1 MYTKRHYGY
10 WTTIKWS
17 RKGFFF
23 GLATGL
29 IALGIY
35 ALIGSGC
42 FFVPWQP
49 VLLVGTALAF
59 YLGFKNNASYDRL
72 WEARKIWG
80 AIVNNSRS
88 FAAALFGFVQPIES
102 DQHNWDDPEVQD
114 VRRRLIF
121 RHLAWL
127 TALRYQLR
135 TPRVWE
141 HTNEAEHL
149 NNYFPDLKMPERS
162 YPQEDIFRQYLSET
176 DIAQLDGKSNKAAQL
191 LRLQAL
197 DLQNLRMA
205 GLIDAYQHVELQK
218 LVSAMYDEQGKS
230 ERIKNFPFPR
240 QYATIPLLFIKLISL
255 LLPFALIRE
264 FEAIGPYYV
273 WLAVPFNGIVTWVF
287 ILMEMIGDYS
297 ENPFE
302 GTYNDVPISAIS
314 RGIEIDLL
322 EMLGEPN
329 VPEPLK
335 PVDGM
340 LM

>member
-1 MYTKRHYGY
+1 MYTARRYGY
-10 WTTIKWS
+10 WMTIKWS
-17 RKGFFF
+17 SKGFFF
-23 GLATGL
+23 GIATAL
-29 IALGIY
+29 IALGVY
-35 ALIGSGC
+35 AVIGSRC

-80 AIVNNSRS
+80 AIVNGSRS
-88 FAAALFGFVQPIES
+88 FAASVLGYVSNLHTEKPIDDAALHAIK
-102 DQHNWDDPEVQD
+102 
-114 VRRRLIF
+114 RRLIF

-127 TALRYQLR
+127 TCLRYQMR

-141 HTNEAEHL
+141 HVELAEQFSNILNTERNEPL
-149 NNYFPDLKMPERS
+149 NDVL
-162 YPQEDIFRQYLSET
+162 QQYLSNEEL
-176 DIAQLDGKSNKAAQL
+176 AQLEGKSNKAVHVLA
-191 LRLQAL
+191 LQTL
-197 DLQNLRMA
+197 DLQRLRQQ
-205 GLIDAYQHVELQK
+205 GLIDDFRHIELQK
-218 LVSAMYDEQGKS
+218 FVSAMYDEQGKS

-240 QYATIPLLFIKLISL
+240 QYATIPLLFIKLVSV

-264 FEAIGPYYV
+264 FDAIGPHHI
-273 WLAVPFNGIVTWVF
+273 WLVLPFNAIVTWVF

-314 RGIEIDLL
+314 RGIEIDLKEIL
-322 EMLGEPN
+322 HEQEIPA
-329 VPEPLK
+329 PHQ
-335 PVDGM
+335 PVNGM

>member
-1 MYTKRHYGY
+1 MYTERRYGY

-17 RKGFFF
+17 KKGFFF
-23 GLATGL
+23 GIATAL
-29 IALGIY
+29 IALAVY

-80 AIVNNSRS
+80 AIVNGSRS
-88 FAAALFGFVQPIES
+88 FAAALFGFVNNTHDEF
-102 DQHNWDDPEVQD
+102 DTDEAALHNI
-114 VRRRLIF
+114 RRRLIF

-127 TALRYQLR
+127 TCLRYQLR
-135 TPRVWE
+135 TPRKWE
-141 HTNEAEHL
+141 HTEEAEQF
-149 NNYFPDLKMPERS
+149 NNYFPDLKTPERHE
-162 YPQEDIFRQYLSET
+162 PQDTVLRQYLS
-176 DIAQLDGKSNKAAQL
+176 DDDLAQLEGKSNKATQL

-197 DLQNLRMA
+197 DLQSLREQR
-205 GLIDAYQHVELQK
+205 LIDAYQHVELQK
-218 LVSAMYDEQGKS
+218 FVSAMYDEQGKS

-240 QYATIPLLFIKLISL
+240 QYATVPLLLVKLMSL
-255 LLPFALIRE
+255 ILPFALIRE
-264 FEAIGPYYV
+264 FETMGPYHV
-273 WLAVPFNGIVTWVF
+273 WLAIPFNGIITWVF

-314 RGIEIDLL
+314 RGIEIDLK
-322 EMLGEPN
+322 EMLGEPD
-329 VPEPLK
+329 VPEPMQ
-335 PVDGM
+335 PVNGM
-340 LM
+340 LL